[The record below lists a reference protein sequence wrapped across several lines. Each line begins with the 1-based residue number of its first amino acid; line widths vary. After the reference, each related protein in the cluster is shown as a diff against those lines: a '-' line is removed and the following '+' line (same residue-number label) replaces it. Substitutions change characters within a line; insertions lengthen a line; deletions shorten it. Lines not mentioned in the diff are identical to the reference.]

1 MKNKK
6 IEDVL
11 FPDNNT
17 LAKKDDGTYCSMIV
31 DAEIDPV
38 FLEFH
43 NDDCVYVN
51 TKDLEWIYFTKE
63 NLMQMRKLINKTNI
77 LYKEEYQKKTNK

>member
-1 MKNKK
+1 MKNKR

-31 DAEIDPV
+31 DAEIDPLAL
-38 FLEFH
+38 FR
-43 NDDCVYVN
+43 
-51 TKDLEWIYFTKE
+51 IS
-63 NLMQMRKLINKTNI
+63 
-77 LYKEEYQKKTNK
+77 